1 MYPISANGRRR
12 GTWHARLAG
21 SIAAAALALTACSAR
36 AENTGPS
43 VPATQGCVCRG
54 AVISAVPVAS
64 FSAAKL
70 AAGLK
75 SIGLGSWSTLVHYGV
90 DGYRVLY
97 RTIAVDGSPATASG
111 LIVLPRRAAP
121 TLRVVEFEHGT
132 MVSRRDAPSVN
143 PQSDG
148 QLAGLVA
155 ASAGFAAVAPDY
167 LGLGAGPGFHPFMH
181 AASEASASLDMLRA
195 SLAIAARHG
204 HHLDPQV
211 FLTGFSQGGPAAMA
225 LGQALQHGADPRLRL
240 GALAPVSGTYDI
252 AHAEIPAMFSGQIA
266 PTSATLYLPYWLL
279 AWNRIY
285 HLYQRPAQV
294 FRAPYDRT
302 MPILFDGYH
311 TDDQVTDGLAPTV
324 GALLT
329 PAFLRLLHHPGGALL
344 RGLRIN
350 DATCGWHPDVPVR
363 LYAARGDRD
372 SVIANAW
379 HCQAALAAH
388 GAHVP
393 VIDVGPVAHNP
404 SLERSFPRLL
414 TWFQHLSQTHRVRSV
429 TSHRHRSRA
438 RAAHHRGHLQ
448 AFPGRRIGLAAYVA
462 CSACGRLA
470 DAGPGG

>member
-302 MPILFDGYH
+302 F
-311 TDDQVTDGLAPTV
+311 
-324 GALLT
+324 
-329 PAFLRLLHHPGGALL
+329 
-344 RGLRIN
+344 
-350 DATCGWHPDVPVR
+350 
-363 LYAARGDRD
+363 
-372 SVIANAW
+372 IANAR

>member
-1 MYPISANGRRR
+1 MYPISSHDRRR
-12 GTWHARLAG
+12 GRWLARLAA
-21 SIAAAALALTACSAR
+21 SAAAVALALSAGAAR
-36 AENTGPS
+36 AETTGRNMPAQPS
-43 VPATQGCVCRG
+43 CVCRG
-54 AVISAVPVAS
+54 QVISVVPVVS
-64 FSAAKL
+64 FSATTL
-70 AAGLK
+70 AQYLK
-75 SIGLGSWSTLVHYGV
+75 RIGLGSWSTLVHYGV

-111 LIVLPRRAAP
+111 LVVLPRRAAP
-121 TLRVVEFEHGT
+121 TLRAVEFEHGT

-167 LGLGAGPGFHPFMH
+167 LGLGAGPGHHPFLH
-181 AASEASASLDMLRA
+181 AASEASASLDLLRA

-204 HHLDPQV
+204 HRLDPRV
-211 FLTGFSQGGPAAMA
+211 FVTGFSQGGQAAMA
-225 LGQALQHGADPRLRL
+225 LGRVLQQGADPRLRL

-252 AHAEIPAMFSGQIA
+252 ADAELPAMFSGQIA
-266 PTSATLYLPYWLL
+266 PKSATFYLPYLLL

-285 HLYQRPAQV
+285 HLYQRPAQA
-294 FRAPYDRT
+294 FRPPYDHT
-302 MPILFDGYH
+302 MPILYDGYH
-311 TDDQVTDGLAPTV
+311 TDNQATVGDAPTIR
-324 GALLT
+324 ALLT
-329 PAFLRLLHHPGGALL
+329 PRFLRLLHHPAGGLL

-350 DATCGWHPDVPVR
+350 DATCDWHPNVPVR

-372 SVIANAW
+372 SVIANAR

-414 TWFQHLSQTHRVRSV
+414 TWFQDLN
-429 TSHRHRSRA
+429 
-438 RAAHHRGHLQ
+438 
-448 AFPGRRIGLAAYVA
+448 
-462 CSACGRLA
+462 
-470 DAGPGG
+470 